1 MRLVT
6 YTFRGVTRLGAM
18 NGEAEVIDLARAG
31 ALRAA
36 ATPVPDD
43 MLALLGRGEAALA
56 NARRALGDGIE
67 LTQRDRPQAVERGI
81 VFGMGEPGFALEAPI
96 RRPPKV
102 LAIGLNYRDHAAES
116 KQEIP
121 KQPVV
126 FAKVPTC
133 ITGHRMPI
141 RCPRVSR
148 AVDWEGEFCF
158 VIGRRARYVQ
168 AADALRYIAGYTI
181 GNDVSVRDWQFHSPT
196 WMMGKGFDTHGPLG
210 PYLVTPEEAGD
221 IARLEIK
228 TWVNGELKQNSNTAE
243 LIFNPGAI
251 IEYLTKAFTLEPGDV
266 VFTGTPAG
274 VGASRRPPEWLKA
287 GDSVRVAIS
296 RLGVLEN
303 PVVDEPEPLE

>member
-6 YTFRGVTRLGAM
+6 YTFRGVTRLGAT

-31 ALRAA
+31 SLRGAA
-36 ATPVPDD
+36 PVPDD
-43 MLALLGRGEAALA
+43 MLALLGGAEAALA
-56 NARRALGDGIE
+56 NARRALAAGIE
-67 LTQRDRPQAVERGI
+67 LVQRDREQAVERGI
-81 VFGMGEPGFALEAPI
+81 VFGMREPGFALEAPI

-102 LAIGLNYRDHAAES
+102 LGIGLNYRDHAAET

-126 FAKVPTC
+126 FTKLSTC
-133 ITGHRMPI
+133 ITGHGMPI
-141 RCPRVSR
+141 RRPRVSS

-158 VIGRRARYVQ
+158 VIGRRARRVR
-168 AADALRYIAGYTI
+168 AADAPRYIAGYTI
-181 GNDVSVRDWQFHSPT
+181 GNNVSVRDWQFHSPT

-210 PYLVTPEEAGD
+210 PYLVTPDEAGNV
-221 IARLEIK
+221 ANLEIK
-228 TWVNGELKQNSNTAE
+228 TWVNGELKQNSNTSE

-251 IEYLTKAFTLEPGDV
+251 IEYLTQVFTLEPGDV

-287 GDSVRVAIS
+287 GDLVRIAIS

-303 PVVDEPEPLE
+303 PVVDEPESIE